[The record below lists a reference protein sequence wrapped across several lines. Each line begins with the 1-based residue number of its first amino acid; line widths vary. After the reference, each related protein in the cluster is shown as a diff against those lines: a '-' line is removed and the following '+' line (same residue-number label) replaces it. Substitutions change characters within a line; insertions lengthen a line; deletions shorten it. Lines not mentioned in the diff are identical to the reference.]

1 MQTLGNWW
9 VAKHEAPA
17 DETVEWEGVAM
28 IRKPTGGR
36 IGGKLFVTDRRFL
49 FSPHHLERLFRGKK
63 RVIPFEDVERVYTPF
78 DPDVGGRGFGT
89 QFEVEYGSDDSVRFG
104 TVAED
109 VIDVLERV
117 VPNWDGEGVP
127 AERR

>member
-9 VAKHEAPA
+9 VAKHEVPA

-28 IRKPTGGR
+28 ILKPTGGR

-49 FSPHHLERLFRGKK
+49 FSPHHLERLFRATK
-63 RVIPFEDVERVYTPF
+63 REIPFEDVDRVSRPV
-78 DPDVGGRGFGT
+78 DSGGVGRGLAT
-89 QFEVEYGSDDSVRFG
+89 QFEVEYGRDEAVRFG
-104 TVAED
+104 TVTAD

-117 VPNWDGEGVP
+117 VPNWDYGEMP
-127 AERR
+127 TEE